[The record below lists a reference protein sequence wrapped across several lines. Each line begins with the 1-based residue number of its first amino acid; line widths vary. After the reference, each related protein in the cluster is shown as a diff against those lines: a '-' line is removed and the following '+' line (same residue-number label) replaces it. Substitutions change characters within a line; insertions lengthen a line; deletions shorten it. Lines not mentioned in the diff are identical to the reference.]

1 MFCPFVVVVVVVS
14 GGGGGVSGGEGESNL
29 LHHIGQ
35 KWKFSSLIT
44 LKASVSRMQT
54 NILGDYIVFVM
65 HTVVHSW

>member
-54 NILGDYIVFVM
+54 KILGDYIVFVM